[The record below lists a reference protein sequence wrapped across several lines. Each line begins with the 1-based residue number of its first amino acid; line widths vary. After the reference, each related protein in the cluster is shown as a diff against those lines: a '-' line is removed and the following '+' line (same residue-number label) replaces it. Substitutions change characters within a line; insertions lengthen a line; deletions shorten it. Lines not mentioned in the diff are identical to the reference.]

1 MLNPYAQHEA
11 NRYRTVDRRRQ
22 AEYDH
27 MSGVSSPGRRSFP
40 IVFGGGLVLAA
51 AAVLEVLFLVIL

>member
-22 AEYDH
+22 AQYDH
-27 MSGVSSPGRRSFP
+27 MSGGSSPGRRSFP
-40 IVFGGGLVLAA
+40 IVFGGGLALAA
-51 AAVLEVLFLVIL
+51 AAVLVAGFLFSL